1 MSLLEHLEELRGRLI
16 WMMASVA
23 VGAVAGWLLFDP
35 VVEALLRPAR
45 PFLEEGPTEGR
56 LIFTGPLEGF
66 TVRLKVAVYVGFGL
80 ALPIVLFHVWR
91 FVSPGLRDVERRY
104 AVPFIASG
112 MILFGL
118 GVTFAYYSM
127 PQALRFLIG
136 TEITGADIRPLL
148 AAGQYLNFALFYHA
162 AFGIAFEFPVALMF
176 LTLTGV
182 LGPDQM
188 ARYRRHVFV
197 GLSFF
202 VALFTPSVDWYTMTI
217 LTVVMYALYEATIW
231 ITRLVQRRR
240 RRREG

>member
-23 VGAVAGWLLFDP
+23 LGAVAGWVLFDT
-35 VVEALLRPAR
+35 VVEVLLRPAR

-80 ALPIVLFHVWR
+80 AFPVVLFHLWR
-91 FVSPGLRDVERRY
+91 FISPGLRDVERRY
-104 AVPFIASG
+104 AVPFVASG
-112 MILFGL
+112 VVLFAA
-118 GVTFAYYSM
+118 GVAFAYYSM

-136 TEITGADIRPLL
+136 AEITGADIRPLL
-148 AAGQYLNFALFYHA
+148 AAGDYLNFALLYHA

-176 LTLTGV
+176 FTLTGA
-182 LGPDQM
+182 LSADQM

-197 GLSFF
+197 GLSLF